1 MEENI
6 VIKTSDGTE
15 HDMTKDTFIRWM
27 CLIELV
33 QLAEEKAEELK
44 IDLEKYDWVK
54 PLEFRKYINARFKS
68 MEVDIEAEAKSRK
81 NILQPMDKSFFS
93 SNPHTQEYH

>member
-1 MEENI
+1 MEDNI
-6 VIKTSDGTE
+6 TIKTSDGTE

-33 QLAEEKAEELK
+33 QLAEEKAGELK

-68 MEVDIEAEAKSRK
+68 MEVDIEAEANSRK
-81 NILQPMDKSFFS
+81 PMLQPTKEAYFS
-93 SNPHTQEYH
+93 NNPHTQVCH

>member
-1 MEENI
+1 MEDNI

-68 MEVDIEAEAKSRK
+68 MEVDIEAEANSRK
-81 NILQPMDKSFFS
+81 PMLHPMEEGFFS
-93 SNPHTQEYH
+93 NNPHTQEYC